1 MKKIFLISALIFCLF
16 GQQTNVAHAAN
27 QSYYAKVENSG
38 TFLYSTQSESSAM
51 FEIPTSYFVKTES
64 FGDVFYKVSYNN
76 ISGFIKKSN
85 VSLMNGTPQ
94 TPYAQATFK
103 LFVANY
109 MYTNTSQNSSVVC
122 SVNTTDILNY
132 IGKKD
137 GEQVNSS
144 SNVWYYCKLAKDGQE
159 YYGYVFSGI
168 TDYLSSIPLNTE
180 SFERINENTLTDDKQ
195 SLPALSSK
203 TKIMLIISIS
213 IPSAMILYFLIRPSK
228 IIQITANKRQ
238 IKQAKRQRR
247 HGDYFEFDESD
258 L

>member
-51 FEIPTSYFVKTES
+51 FEIPTSYFVKVEG
-64 FGDVFYKVSYNN
+64 FGDVFYKASYNG
-76 ISGFIKKSN
+76 ISGYVKKSTI
-85 VSLMNGTPQ
+85 SLMNGTPQ
-94 TPYAQATFK
+94 KPYAQATFK
-103 LFVANY
+103 LFVSNY
-109 MYTNTSQNSSVVC
+109 MYANASQNSSVVC

-132 IGKKD
+132 VGKKD

-144 SNVWYYCKLAKDGQE
+144 SNVWYYCRLNRDGQE
-159 YYGYVFSGI
+159 YCGYVFSGI
-168 TDYLSSIPLNTE
+168 TDYLSTIPLNTE
-180 SFERINENTLTDDKQ
+180 SFESISETTITDDTQ
-195 SLPALSSK
+195 SLHGLSTK

-213 IPSAMILYFLIRPSK
+213 IPSVMILYFLIRPSK
-228 IIQITANKRQ
+228 IMQVTANKRQ
-238 IKQAKRQRR
+238 IKQEKRQRR